1 MQVYACSPPRPDSPY
16 ARRDTPPFSH
26 CLRVVGEMSPH
37 PFRANVNSPRYS
49 FIPSS
54 LHPLQAQR
62 PTAIDGQVDA
72 VDVGCGWSGEE
83 CDACGNLFR

>member
-1 MQVYACSPPRPDSPY
+1 MQVYACSPPRPDPAC
-16 ARRDTPPFSH
+16 ARPATPPFSH
-26 CLRVVGEMSPH
+26 CVRVVGEMPLL
-37 PFRANVNSPRYS
+37 P